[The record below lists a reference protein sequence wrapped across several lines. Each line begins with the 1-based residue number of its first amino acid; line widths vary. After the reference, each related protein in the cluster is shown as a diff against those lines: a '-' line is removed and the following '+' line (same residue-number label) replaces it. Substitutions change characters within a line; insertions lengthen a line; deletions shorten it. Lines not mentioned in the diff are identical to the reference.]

1 MKHYFIICSIILSM
15 INTTNSDAQND
26 NSGNKRIVHVQDV
39 RIVNYKKPPSPDPTY
54 LENKSEVEAAVQ
66 QLTKAMI
73 DADSAQLYAL
83 TYPNLKYAHS
93 TGKVQDQQE
102 FVEGITSGRS
112 DFVTIDLTDQTIDI
126 VGNTACVRHILN
138 AKTNDSNVPGHVTL
152 AILLVW
158 VKEHGQWRLLA
169 RQAVK
174 PQS

>member
-1 MKHYFIICSIILSM
+1 MKKYFLSCVMLLTGSIGIPY
-15 INTTNSDAQND
+15 AQT
-26 NSGNKRIVHVQDV
+26 KVIRVQAV
-39 RIVNYKKPPSPDPTY
+39 AVQQYKKPSMPNREY
-54 LENKSEVEAAVQ
+54 KEVDEAVQ

-73 DADSAQLYAL
+73 DADSVQLYAL

-93 TGKVQDQQE
+93 TGKVQNQQE

-112 DFVTIDLTDQTIDI
+112 DFVTIDLSDQTVDI
-126 VGNTACVRHILN
+126 VGNTACVRHILD
-138 AKTNDSNVPGHVTL
+138 AKTNDSNVAGHVRL

-158 VKEHGQWRLLA
+158 VKEKGKWRLLA

>member
-1 MKHYFIICSIILSM
+1 MKKTLLSCLMIIISIMGTL
-15 INTTNSDAQND
+15 NAQT
-26 NSGNKRIVHVQDV
+26 KVVKVQE
-39 RIVNYKKPPSPDPTY
+39 RSKQEYKKLTPPNRAY
-54 LENKSEVEAAVQ
+54 KEVSDVVQ
-66 QLTKAMI
+66 QLTTAMI
-73 DADSAQLYAL
+73 DADSVQLYAL

-126 VGNTACVRHILN
+126 IGNTACVRHILD
-138 AKTNDSNVPGHVTL
+138 AKTNDSNVPGHVRL

-158 VKEHGQWRLLA
+158 VKNNGKWKLLA